1 MLRSFALYDGALGGI
16 QVGMFTYDPITRQ
29 FAMRIFKDIQPEK
42 LPLSLE
48 GFALKGKHEMSHE
61 DTLRWIKGRICQP
74 GRHNI
79 REILRSNGLE
89 EYDEFSLLMVTKAK
103 CDKDELYL
111 VEMSSQ

>member
-16 QVGMFTYDPITRQ
+16 QVGTFTYDPETRR
-29 FAMRIFKDIQPEK
+29 FAMTIFKDIPPEN

-48 GFALKGKHEMSHE
+48 GFALRGRHEMSHE
-61 DTLRWIKGRICQP
+61 DTLRWIKGRICPP

-79 REILRSNGLE
+79 REILRSNALE
-89 EYDEFSLLMVTKAK
+89 EYDEFGLLMVTKAK

-111 VEMSSQ
+111 VELEG